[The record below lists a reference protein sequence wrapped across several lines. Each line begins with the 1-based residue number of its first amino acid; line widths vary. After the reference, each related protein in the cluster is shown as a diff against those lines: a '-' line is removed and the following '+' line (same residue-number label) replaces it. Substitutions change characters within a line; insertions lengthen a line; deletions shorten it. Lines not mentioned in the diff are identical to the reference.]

1 MDEMEERIAELM
13 ASEELAS
20 LRPEIDGQKVM
31 ELLGVPAGPIVGAA
45 LEFLMDIR
53 LEEGLLGDEAATA
66 RLMQWWKENEAN
78 ASKLRPTR
86 RINRG

>member
-1 MDEMEERIAELM
+1 
-13 ASEELAS
+13 
-20 LRPEIDGQKVM
+20 M

-45 LEFLMDIR
+45 MEFLMDIR
-53 LEEGLLGDEAATA
+53 LEEGILGDEGATV

-78 ASKLRPTR
+78 ASKLKPTR